1 METPQQH
8 IQSDEQL
15 LQSLQQD
22 SRQAF
27 NELYFRHWEDLYR
40 AAYTVL
46 RDEDSAKDI
55 VQEVFFS
62 IWKKRHT
69 QQIRQLSA
77 YLFQAVKF
85 QVARQLRHGKLLD
98 IHVEQL
104 GHLHAMNT
112 TEESLHASELDAL
125 LETTLGKLPERC
137 RDVFYLSRFEQ
148 LSNKE
153 IAQRLNLSTRTV
165 EWHISNA
172 LKHLRHSIE
181 NTFLLLILFM
191 LH

>member
-1 METPQQH
+1 METLQQH

-27 NELYFRHWEDLYR
+27 NELYFRHWENLYR
-40 AAYTVL
+40 SAYAAL

-85 QVARQLRHGKLLD
+85 QVARQLRQGKLLD
-98 IHVEQL
+98 SHVEQL

-112 TEESLHASELDAL
+112 TEESLYAAELDAL
-125 LETTLGKLPERC
+125 LETTLGKLSERC

-153 IAQRLNLSTRTV
+153 IALRLNLSTRTV

-181 NTFLLLILFM
+181 NTFLLLILFL

>member
-27 NELYFRHWEDLYR
+27 NELYFRHWENLYR
-40 AAYTVL
+40 AAYSVL

-55 VQEVFFS
+55 VHEVFFS

-104 GHLHAMNT
+104 GHLHTMNT

-125 LETTLGKLPERC
+125 LETTLDKLPERC

-181 NTFLLLILFM
+181 NTFLLLILFT

>member
-1 METPQQH
+1 MEIREQH

-15 LQSLQQD
+15 LQLLQRD
-22 SRQAF
+22 SRPAF
-27 NELYFRHWEDLYR
+27 NELYFRHWENLYR
-40 AAYTVL
+40 AAYNLL

-85 QVARQLRHGKLLD
+85 QVARQLREGKLLD
-98 IHVEQL
+98 SHVEQF

-112 TEESLHASELDAL
+112 TEEALHASELDTL
-125 LETTLGKLPERC
+125 LETTLDKLPERC
-137 RDVFYLSRFEQ
+137 RAVFYLSRFEQ

-181 NTFLLLILFM
+181 NTFALLIIFM
-191 LH
+191 LY